1 MAEPIR
7 VSSEITR
14 VDLFRVGALVQRR
27 ARLEGRAGDGPFE
40 ISLSGLPLS
49 LRDDSL
55 RTRVLP
61 EGAGRLL
68 DVHLGLELGARQ
80 GSARTP
86 LQQEVLRL
94 RRERNRTRV
103 LLQREEERV
112 RLLEALAP
120 AREKETELPE
130 RMAFE
135 ARDVVGPRL
144 ALAELVSRELARAR
158 QRQRQAEKALLEIE
172 DQLAEARDRLERQS
186 SAITERLEVVRKA
199 ARLTL
204 IPAAGAAGAE
214 IELSYLVPYAGWYP
228 RYELRVSREQDRAEL
243 VLQAVVAQ
251 KSGED
256 WPAVQLSFST
266 ADFFRSTE
274 LPEPSSWRIGRAQ
287 PPRLSGW
294 RELPEGLDE
303 LFAGYDQGRLSRELY
318 TPPAAPAFDLPQMPA
333 LIASPERAESRRPH
347 ADRAEGAVP
356 VAEPEARPQRA
367 RAAKLRSSPPPPPA
381 EAMPPPAPVLACAP
395 MASARFA
402 APAGMARDVDREC
415 EDGAPREALLECEAS
430 IEADDTTGECP
441 ATPTAAAAV
450 TLGQDALDYARLVMP
465 GPEDSE
471 ARGRLLA
478 LRPADEIGA
487 QLNALSREADEDAPP
502 FKPGE
507 LQLRLQAEEMDW
519 AAPEGSIPL
528 EVAAESFAVRYP
540 AQGSSAIPG
549 DGEPHWLTVLRREEN
564 IRRVFRCVPAFD
576 DRVFALAEFDNPLQ
590 LPLLAG
596 AVKVFEEG
604 DFLVDSQMETT
615 PPQKTIRVNL
625 GLEPAIAV
633 ARRLKVEEGSAGLL
647 GGTTAIVHTIEI
659 EVRSKR
665 AVPSR
670 VEIFERIPISDSPEV
685 KVTLVSSEPAAERY
699 DQAERGEL
707 VRGGLRFCLN
717 LAPRQSATCRLIFR
731 IELPAKQMLVGGNR
745 RG

>member
-7 VSSEITR
+7 VSSEIVR

-27 ARLEGRAGDGPFE
+27 ARVEGHAGAGPLELC
-40 ISLSGLPLS
+40 LSGLPLS

-103 LLQREEERV
+103 VLQREEERV

-120 AREKETELPE
+120 ARQDETELPE
-130 RMAFE
+130 RLAFE

-158 QRQRQAEKALLEIE
+158 QRQRQAEKALFELE
-172 DQLAEARDRLERQS
+172 DKLAEARDRLERQS
-186 SAITERLEVVRKA
+186 SAIAESLEVARKA

-204 IPAAGAAGAE
+204 VPAAGAAAAE
-214 IELSYLVPYAGWYP
+214 IELSYLVPYAGWHP

-256 WPAVQLSFST
+256 WPAAQLAFST
-266 ADFFRSTE
+266 ADFYRSTE
-274 LPEPSSWRIGRAQ
+274 LPELSSWRIGRAQ
-287 PPRLSGW
+287 PPRQSGW

-303 LFAGYDQGRLSRELY
+303 LFAGYDEGLRRAQTVYL
-318 TPPAAPAFDLPQMPA
+318 PPSLPALDLPQMPT
-333 LIASPERAESRRPH
+333 LIASAEQRETRK
-347 ADRAEGAVP
+347 GG
-356 VAEPEARPQRA
+356 EARILEAALREEPPPRPKRA
-367 RAAKLRSSPPPPPA
+367 KARSAPPPPPPP
-381 EAMPPPAPVLACAP
+381 EQVMPPPAPVPACAP

-402 APAGMARDVDREC
+402 APSGMARDVDREC
-415 EDGAPREALLECEAS
+415 EGAAVMDDQAECDECGV
-430 IEADDTTGECP
+430 ADETTGEYLTSP
-441 ATPTAAAAV
+441 SEAAAV
-450 TLGQDALDYARLVMP
+450 TLGQDALDYARLLMR
-465 GPEDSE
+465 GPDAGG
-471 ARGRLLA
+471 ARGRLQA
-478 LRPADEIGA
+478 LRPEDELGS
-487 QLNALSREADEDAPP
+487 QLNRLAQESGGDQPP
-502 FKPGE
+502 FNPGE
-507 LQLRLQAEEMDW
+507 LQLRLQAEEQGW
-519 AAPEGSIPL
+519 VPPEGPVPL
-528 EVAAESFAVRYP
+528 EVAAGSFAVRYP
-540 AQGSSAIPG
+540 AQGSSAIPS

-564 IRRVFRCVPAFD
+564 IRRVFRCVPALD
-576 DRVFALAEFDNPLQ
+576 DRVFALAEFDNPLEV
-590 LPLLAG
+590 PLLAG

-615 PPQKTIRVNL
+615 PPQKTICVNL

-647 GGTTAIVHTIEI
+647 GGTTAIVHTVEI

-670 VEIFERIPISDSPEV
+670 VEILERVPVSDSPEI
-685 KVTLVSSEPAAERY
+685 KVTLLSSEPTAESY
-699 DQAERGEL
+699 DQVERGQR
-707 VRGGLRFCLN
+707 VRGGLCFRLN
-717 LAPRQSATCRLIFR
+717 LAPRQSATCKLSYR

-745 RG
+745 RD